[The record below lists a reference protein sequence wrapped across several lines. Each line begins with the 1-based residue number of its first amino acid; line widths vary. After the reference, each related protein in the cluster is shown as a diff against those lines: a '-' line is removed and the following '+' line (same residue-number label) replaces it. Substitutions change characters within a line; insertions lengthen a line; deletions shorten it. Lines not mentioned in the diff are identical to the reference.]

1 MRAIEDLSGCG
12 VTTNTIASLYLQA
25 DERQQFGSLPLFCL
39 AASAE
44 VPRSEPSPR
53 LEDAGEAGRTVAP
66 ERG

>member
-25 DERQQFGSLPLFCL
+25 DERRQFGSLPLFCL

-44 VPRSEPSPR
+44 VPRSQPR
-53 LEDAGEAGRTVAP
+53 LRLEEVREAG
-66 ERG
+66 